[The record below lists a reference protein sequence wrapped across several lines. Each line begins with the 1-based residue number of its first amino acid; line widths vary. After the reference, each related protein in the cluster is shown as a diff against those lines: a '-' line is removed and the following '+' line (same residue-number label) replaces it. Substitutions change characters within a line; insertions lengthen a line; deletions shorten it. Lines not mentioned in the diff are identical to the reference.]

1 MEHRCTER
9 RPITLNTQIYRHG
22 ALVGTGKTRDLG
34 LGGTFIKTRWVGYAE
49 NTPLEVK
56 MTLRNGKGKRKPF
69 RLPAVVIH
77 HNGEGLGLMFHALDG
92 ETIQALWSTLFVAD
106 QSGATKLTALGSA
119 RNSRRAPYK
128 AAV

>member
-9 RPITLNTQIYRHG
+9 RPITLNAQIYRHG

-34 LGGTFIKTRWVGYAE
+34 LGGTFVKTRWVGYAE

-56 MTLRNGKGKRKPF
+56 MTLRNGKGKRRQF

-92 ETIQALWSTLFVAD
+92 EAIQALWATLFVAE
-106 QSGATKLTALGSA
+106 QSDSTRLPALGSA
-119 RNSRRAPYK
+119 GNRRQARYK
-128 AAV
+128 TAV